1 MEKNITSVSE
11 FVEAIVSLEF
21 SKGGNANT
29 HAIWFRGEGSRNWKT
44 RLMPSSYRGLIK
56 ADMGQNSEIPP
67 RFAEQI
73 EKIKRLEKR
82 VESEF
87 YRRTPRY
94 LASRGIENSQWNRYF
109 LMQHYKIQTRLLDW
123 TENALMALFF
133 AISDASI
140 DDAVVHILKPHIL
153 NNSTFKT
160 IAESNKT
167 FFTIPSGDDSI
178 EKKTLIN
185 EAGEISL
192 RELMRR
198 FIQMDFVKEENN
210 KEAIYNPL
218 AIYPTYLD
226 ERMTA
231 Q

>member
-1 MEKNITSVSE
+1 NITSVSE

-94 LASRGIENSQWNRYF
+94 LSDRAVENSQWNRYF

-123 TENALMALFF
+123 TENALLALFF
-133 AISDASI
+133 AISDTSI
-140 DDAVVHILKPHIL
+140 DNDAVVYVLKPHFL
-153 NNSTFKT
+153 NDSTFKT
-160 IAESNKT
+160 ITGSSKP
-167 FFTIPSGDDSI
+167 FLKIPSGDGSVK
-178 EKKTLIN
+178 KKTLIN
-185 EAGEISL
+185 DAGEIRL
-192 RELMRR
+192 RELTRR
-198 FIQMDFVKEENN
+198 FLQMDFVK
-210 KEAIYNPL
+210 
-218 AIYPTYLD
+218 
-226 ERMTA
+226 
-231 Q
+231 